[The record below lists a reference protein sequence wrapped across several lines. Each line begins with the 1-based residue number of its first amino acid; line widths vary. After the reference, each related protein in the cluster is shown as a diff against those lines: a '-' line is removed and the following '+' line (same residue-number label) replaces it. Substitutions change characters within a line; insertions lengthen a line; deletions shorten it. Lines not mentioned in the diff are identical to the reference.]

1 MSTEENKVI
10 ARRWSEELWSK
21 GDLAV
26 ADEIVAPNYVRHD
39 PGDPF
44 AAEGPEDVK
53 RLVTGLRALMPD
65 LHITIEDV
73 IAERDKVVSRYTATG
88 TVTGEFM
95 GRAFTGKQTR
105 ATAIQIFRIV
115 DGKIVES
122 WANRDDL
129 GVLQQLGLVPVPGQA
144 SQYPQ

>member
-1 MSTEENKVI
+1 MSTEENKAI

-26 ADEIVAPNYVRHD
+26 ADEIVASNYVRHD

-44 AAEGPEDVK
+44 SAEGPEGVK
-53 RLVTGLRALMPD
+53 RLVGMVRAQVPN

-73 IAERDKVVSRYTATG
+73 IAEGNKVVTRY
-88 TVTGEFM
+88 TVTGTDTIGFR
-95 GRAFTGKQTR
+95 GRPPTGKQTKV
-105 ATAIQIFRIV
+105 TAIQIFRIA

-129 GVLQQLGLVPVPGQA
+129 GLMQQHGVIPMPGQV
-144 SQYPQ
+144 S

>member
-1 MSTEENKVI
+1 MSTEENKAI

-26 ADEIVAPNYVRHD
+26 ADEIVAANYVRHD

-44 AAEGPEDVK
+44 VAEGPEGVK
-53 RLVTGLRALMPD
+53 RLVKGLRAQMPD
-65 LHITIEDV
+65 LHITIEDLV
-73 IAERDKVVSRYTATG
+73 AEGDKVVSRYTGTG

-95 GRAFTGKQTR
+95 GKTFTGKQTK

-122 WANRDDL
+122 WTNRDDL
-129 GVLQQLGLVPVPGQA
+129 GVLQQLGVIPAPGQA
-144 SQYPQ
+144 S